1 MSGWK
6 DTDAQANNEPKYI
19 ATIGRDA
26 SYTSDYSNNTIL
38 VTPSRISQNAN
49 TAFGIKNGQTAHVGW
64 VNYTVGTG
72 GRAGRITSEVLV
84 AMANPSSADANA
96 AKPYFTG
103 I

>member
-6 DTDAQANNEPKYI
+6 NTDAQANNEPKYI
-19 ATIGRDA
+19 SSLGREA
-26 SYTSDYSNNTIL
+26 AYTSDYSNNTIL
-38 VTPSRISQNAN
+38 VTASRMANAN
-49 TAFGIKNGQTAHVGW
+49 TGFGVSAKQTAHQGW

-72 GRAGRITSEVLV
+72 GRAGRIQSEVLV
-84 AMANPSSADANA
+84 ALSEASSVDANA